1 MTSFDPAYDAVAA
14 RGPFAAS
21 ARFAPALYAATLF
34 ASALLLFAVQPMF
47 TKMVLPILGGAPAV
61 WSVAMVFFQGAL
73 LAGYAYAHLLAR
85 TLPPGKAALVHLA
98 LLGSAALTLPIG
110 IATGL
115 GPAPSSGI
123 ELWLVA
129 LFAASIGLP
138 FVALSASAPLLQSWF
153 SVSGHPRARNPYVLY
168 AASNLGSFAG
178 LLLYPFL
185 LEPTVSLRGQARL
198 WSLGFAVLALMIA
211 ATGLFV
217 SRVAAIA
224 EVSTTT
230 VPRPG
235 GRERLGWLALA
246 AIPSGLVVAVTAH
259 ITTDVAAAP
268 FLWVIPLALYLLTFV
283 ALFRDR
289 PWVAHATT
297 VRLVPFVVAALSVS
311 VMGGDKVF
319 WLVIIALNLAGFVA
333 LALLCHGELYR
344 LRPAPAQLT
353 EFYLWVSLGG
363 VVGGVFAGLI
373 APHVF
378 NGTYEYPMLI
388 AAALLALPGAL
399 MGGWRGFT
407 REAGPL
413 LALAALVAAPRF
425 WGLSLSEGALL
436 PFQLGLVMLAALM
449 LVYRRRPARLF
460 GLVVLAFVVSGM
472 WQPGLARVESARSFF
487 GVHKVVETADGR
499 YRLLFH
505 GTTIHGAEQ
514 IRDASGAPITARP
527 EPVAYYYRGGPIV
540 DAIETARAAR
550 GGLKKVAVV
559 GLGTGSLA
567 CHIQPGERWTFFEI
581 DPEVVRIARDPR
593 RFRFVS
599 ACAPEL
605 PVVLGDARLTLA
617 AAPAQF
623 DLIVLD
629 AFSSDAIPVHLL
641 TREAFA
647 GYLARLA
654 PGGAIVVHIS
664 NRHMELA
671 SVVGAVAKAE
681 GVIAIAKQDDQANQ
695 VLSDFRANALVAVV
709 AREPS
714 ALGDLAAKP
723 GWRRIEPGDV
733 AAWTDDYSNI
743 LSAILRKKLGP

>member
-1 MTSFDPAYDAVAA
+1 
-14 RGPFAAS
+14 
-21 ARFAPALYAATLF
+21 
-34 ASALLLFAVQPMF
+34 
-47 TKMVLPILGGAPAV
+47 
-61 WSVAMVFFQGAL
+61 
-73 LAGYAYAHLLAR
+73 
-85 TLPPGKAALVHLA
+85 
-98 LLGSAALTLPIG
+98 
-110 IATGL
+110 
-115 GPAPSSGI
+115 
-123 ELWLVA
+123 
-129 LFAASIGLP
+129 
-138 FVALSASAPLLQSWF
+138 
-153 SVSGHPRARNPYVLY
+153 
-168 AASNLGSFAG
+168 
-178 LLLYPFL
+178 
-185 LEPTVSLRGQARL
+185 
-198 WSLGFAVLALMIA
+198 
-211 ATGLFV
+211 
-217 SRVAAIA
+217 
-224 EVSTTT
+224 
-230 VPRPG
+230 
-235 GRERLGWLALA
+235 
-246 AIPSGLVVAVTAH
+246 
-259 ITTDVAAAP
+259 
-268 FLWVIPLALYLLTFV
+268 
-283 ALFRDR
+283 
-289 PWVAHATT
+289 
-297 VRLVPFVVAALSVS
+297 
-311 VMGGDKVF
+311 
-319 WLVIIALNLAGFVA
+319 
-333 LALLCHGELYR
+333 
-344 LRPAPAQLT
+344 
-353 EFYLWVSLGG
+353 
-363 VVGGVFAGLI
+363 
-373 APHVF
+373 VF

-413 LALAALVAAPRF
+413 LALAALVTAPRF

-460 GLVVLAFVVSGM
+460 GLVMLAFVVSGM

-540 DAIETARAAR
+540 EAIETARAAR
-550 GGLKKVAVV
+550 GGLKRVAVV

-654 PGGAIVVHIS
+654 PGGVIVVHIS